1 MNKMTTITI
10 NKRTKAGKI
19 LLEMAKLLSEKEK
32 SVIIEDNS
40 TRYNKETE
48 KAISD
53 VRAGKAT
60 PVTIEDF
67 RKELYS

>member
-1 MNKMTTITI
+1 MSKMTTITI

-32 SVIIEDNS
+32 TVIIEDDNL
-40 TRYNKETE
+40 RYNKETE
-48 KAISD
+48 KAIRD
-53 VRAGKAT
+53 VRAGKVT

-67 RKELYS
+67 RNELYS